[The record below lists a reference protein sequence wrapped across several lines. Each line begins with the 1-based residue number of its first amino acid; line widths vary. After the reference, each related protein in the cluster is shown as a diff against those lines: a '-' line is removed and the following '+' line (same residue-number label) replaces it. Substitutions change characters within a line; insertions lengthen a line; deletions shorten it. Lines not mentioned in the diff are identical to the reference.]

1 MPQTEMKSQVQELS
15 VESFE
20 TFCEDIAGMFGID
33 MECTAG
39 ESRAETSASLS
50 KKYKKLAVL
59 FTVQSKGAMDGNF
72 HIVVDKEGLFTLA
85 GTIVMLPE
93 KRIQESCKKGTQ
105 KDAEDLCDA
114 VSETGNLLVG
124 SWDRI
129 FREGWSEHGHFLQT
143 GTFLGVPWNE
153 PQERIG
159 VGGEEEFTYIPFEM
173 TVGEF
178 PSFHCGVI
186 FPESLFAE
194 KPAEPEAPAES
205 EEATTEAA
213 EAVSEEVEAA
223 AEETIVADPETP
235 EAESPEPAEE
245 MSAEAEAESTEPAE
259 ETSSEPEPQAAA
271 EEVSDTPEESVEA
284 EPDDT
289 QTDDVETDETAAVEE
304 VSEAASKAVQV
315 EETAPQPQA
324 ETKGA
329 VTQSIEKMVNSFP
342 VLPGEGVGA
351 FLKVPA
357 KAIMQTHVVWVSPDD
372 SVQQAMAIMQESDAG
387 YLMVGENG
395 KLEGIVS
402 WVDLIGAISIY
413 LKPVFAKWRRPADD
427 ATLQIRLKVIMT
439 RPVRTAKP
447 ETSLAVIMDNMCQHS
462 LRCLPIVDAQGSV
475 QGLVTAFDIFKAL
488 QNTDADITTIGTEPQ
503 TAPIE

>member
-33 MECTAG
+33 MACTAG
-39 ESRAETSASLS
+39 ESCAETSASLS

-59 FTVQSKGAMDGNF
+59 FTVQSKGALDGNF

-153 PQERIG
+153 PQATIG
-159 VGGEEEFTYIPFEM
+159 VAGDEEFMYIPIEM

-178 PSFHCGVI
+178 PSFHCGII

-194 KPAEPEAPAES
+194 KPAEAEVPAES
-205 EEATTEAA
+205 EEPAAEAS
-213 EAVSEEVEAA
+213 EAVSEDVEAA
-223 AEETIVADPETP
+223 AEETIAAEPETP
-235 EAESPEPAEE
+235 EAESPAPAEE
-245 MSAEAEAESTEPAE
+245 TPAEAEAESAEPAE

-271 EEVSDTPEESVEA
+271 EEFSDTADESVEA
-284 EPDDT
+284 E
-289 QTDDVETDETAAVEE
+289 EAEAEETAAVEE
-304 VSEAASKAVQV
+304 VSEAPSKAAQV
-315 EETAPQPQA
+315 EETAPQPPA

-357 KAIMQTHVVWVSPDD
+357 KTIMQTHVVWVSPDD
-372 SVQQAMAIMQESDAG
+372 SVQQAMTAMQESDAG

-402 WVDLIGAISIY
+402 WVDLIGTISIY

-462 LRCLPIVDAQGSV
+462 LRCLPIVDGQGCV
-475 QGLVTAFDIFKAL
+475 QGMVTAFDIFKAL
-488 QNTDADITTIGTEPQ
+488 QNTDADITTIGAEPQ